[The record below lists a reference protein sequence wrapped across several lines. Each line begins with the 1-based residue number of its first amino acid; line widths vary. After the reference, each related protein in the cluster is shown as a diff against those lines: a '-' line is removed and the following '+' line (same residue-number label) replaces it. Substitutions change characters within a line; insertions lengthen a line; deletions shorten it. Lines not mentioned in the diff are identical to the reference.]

1 MNQKVN
7 YKALAISVIAAA
19 LIFGY
24 MLVETSKLEEAAAS
38 HRPDAAEP
46 AAVER

>member
-7 YKALAISVIAAA
+7 YKALAISVIAAG

-24 MLVETSKLEEAAAS
+24 MLMETSKLEEAAQS
-38 HRPDAAEP
+38 HAPVPEQAVP
-46 AAVER
+46 AP

>member
-1 MNQKVN
+1 MDHKVN

-24 MLVETSKLEEAAAS
+24 MLMENSRLEEAAQA
-38 HRPDAAEP
+38 HAPAAAEQ
-46 AAVER
+46 AAPER